1 MIKKWGEF
9 IREYSDS
16 SDENI
21 IDKKMQEIKD
31 LVDGISDGNNMIY
44 EWENKGDHELT
55 VSFSTGELSL
65 RYNFDID
72 QLSVTKQAGDIV
84 DFVNK
89 VDSIEKGLSMIEK
102 DIQSIIGMSESKDH
116 HNNKSMKDEIIECFE
131 NAYKSGS
138 SNPNLDYFGK
148 DWTLFTE
155 EFKLYD
161 DYYLYKDAIMR
172 TYTSPSGDWYSTKLG
187 KLKAQPHVF
196 KNEIFNRI
204 QELEIAFNKI

>member
-84 DFVNK
+84 DFINK

-102 DIQSIIGMSESKDH
+102 DIQSILGMSESKR
-116 HNNKSMKDEIIECFE
+116 NI
-131 NAYKSGS
+131 
-138 SNPNLDYFGK
+138 
-148 DWTLFTE
+148 
-155 EFKLYD
+155 
-161 DYYLYKDAIMR
+161 
-172 TYTSPSGDWYSTKLG
+172 
-187 KLKAQPHVF
+187 
-196 KNEIFNRI
+196 RI
-204 QELEIAFNKI
+204 